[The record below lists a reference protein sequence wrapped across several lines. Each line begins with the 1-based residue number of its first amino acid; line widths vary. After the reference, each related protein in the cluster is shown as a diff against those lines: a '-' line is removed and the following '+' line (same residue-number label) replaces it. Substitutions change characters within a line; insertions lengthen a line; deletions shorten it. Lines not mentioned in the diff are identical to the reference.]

1 MSIHGQLEGKG
12 ISLAHNS
19 DKVPNGHMVD
29 ASIPLGDAASKEVA
43 AKKAAAVKKVSSFK
57 SELKGL

>member
-1 MSIHGQLEGKG
+1 MALHGQLKGKG

-29 ASIPLGDAASKEVA
+29 ASIPLGDAASAEVA
-43 AKKAAAVKKVSSFK
+43 AKAAAAAKKVSSFSK
-57 SELKGL
+57 KLGV